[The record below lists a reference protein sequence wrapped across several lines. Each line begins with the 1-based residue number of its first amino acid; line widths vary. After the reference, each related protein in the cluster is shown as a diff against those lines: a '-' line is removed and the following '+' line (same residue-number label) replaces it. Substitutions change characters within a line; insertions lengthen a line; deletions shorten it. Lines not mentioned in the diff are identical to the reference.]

1 MRWVKKL
8 LPPDKEKEE
17 VAAMVTA
24 ELAQQMPLQSGAA
37 NAEVASGDTEGAE
50 DKTIFAMQKRIV
62 KCITFSGQ
70 TQSIRNPAT
79 VFSNKGPTP
88 SKVAVVTFY
97 LSVIFCVIGSI
108 IVVRSFFLNNVSKV
122 SQNIQSALQPT

>member
-8 LPPDKEKEE
+8 FPPDKEKEE

-24 ELAQQMPLQSGAA
+24 EAQQMPLQSGAA

-50 DKTIFAMQKRIV
+50 DKTLFAMQKRIV
-62 KCITFSGQ
+62 KFITFSGQ
-70 TQSIRNPAT
+70 TPSIRNPAT

-122 SQNIQSALQPT
+122 SQNIQSALQPI

>member
-97 LSVIFCVIGSI
+97 LSVIFCVIDP
-108 IVVRSFFLNNVSKV
+108 SKFTENFV
-122 SQNIQSALQPT
+122 LLDAALVAACA